1 MFFKRNK
8 TQTDSDHFGQVKEEA
23 FYFNDIRTYFD
34 KKDKKDYA
42 QVISDSTAND
52 LDFEELFIYLDR
64 TNSKVGQQFL
74 YKQLRCLPHENETLP
89 EKELLIQKIMD
100 DPSLQKSTAKV
111 LNQLNAKEADN
122 ICNLFQD
129 AHLQKPKWF
138 PLTRLMTALSV
149 LSLLAIFYYPQAF
162 FISLLIFIINM
173 GFHYWNK
180 RNLLQYS
187 SSIGQL
193 MVMLKVAEKLKQEDS
208 FHAFSKDINPALK
221 VLKKIKG
228 NMSYFQLDIKLEADT
243 TMIFWGILELTKIYF
258 LLEPLLL
265 FSSLVKLDSKRR
277 EIEEIYQ
284 FIGQVDSLYSIASLR
299 AGTKTYCIPSYENE
313 LALKAKGLYHP
324 LLNNPVT
331 NSLSLTEKSMLL
343 TGSNMSGKTS
353 FIRTVAINCLTAQT
367 INTCFA
373 EELELPKMKIHSAI
387 RISDDLLN
395 DKSYYFEEV
404 LRIKE
409 MIAISKQDTPC
420 LFLLD
425 ELYKGTNTVE
435 RIAAAEAVLH
445 YLAQHNNLV
454 FVATHD
460 IELADLLQE
469 KYELYHFSE
478 SIEGEKVAFD
488 YKLKPGTITE
498 TNAIRILAINHYP
511 QEIIDRAL
519 NHLKK
524 NL

>member
-1 MFFKRNK
+1 MFFQKNK
-8 TQTDSDHFGQVKEEA
+8 TQTDSDHFGQLKEEA
-23 FYFNDIRTYFD
+23 FYFKDIRRYFD
-34 KKDKKDYA
+34 GKDKQAYYHT
-42 QVISDSTAND
+42 ISDNTAND
-52 LDFEELFIYLDR
+52 LDFEELFMYLDR

-74 YKQLRCLPHENETLP
+74 YQQLRCLPHEAEALT
-89 EKELLIQKIMD
+89 EKEILIQKITKQ
-100 DPSLQKSTAKV
+100 PSLQKSTAKV
-111 LNQLNAKEADN
+111 LSELNAKEADY

-129 AHLQKPKWF
+129 PHIRKPKWF
-138 PLTRLMTALSV
+138 ILTRLLTIFSI
-149 LSLLAIFYYPQAF
+149 LSLILIPFYPQTVFACL
-162 FISLLIFIINM
+162 IIFIINM

-180 RNLLQYS
+180 RNLLPYS

-193 MVMLKVAEKLKQEDS
+193 LIMHRVAKKLSKMEA
-208 FHAFSKDINPALK
+208 FNFFSKDLQPSLN
-221 VLKKIKG
+221 VMQKIKRS
-228 NMSYFQLDIKLEADT
+228 MSYFQLDSKLESDA
-243 TMIFWGILELTKIYF
+243 TMIFWGTLELVKIYF

-265 FSSLVKLDSKRR
+265 FTSLEKLDSKRK

-284 FIGQVDSLYSIASLR
+284 FIGQIDSLYSIAALR
-299 AGTKTYCIPSYENE
+299 TGTKAYCIPSFHHE
-313 LALKAKGLYHP
+313 LCLKTEGLYHP
-324 LLNNPVT
+324 LLNNPIT
-331 NSLSLTEKSMLL
+331 NSLSLTGKSMLL

-373 EELELPKMKIHSAI
+373 DQLVLPRIKIFSAI

-404 LRIKE
+404 LRIKQ
-409 MIAISKQDTPC
+409 MIEISKEDPPC

-425 ELYKGTNTVE
+425 ELFKGTNTVE
-435 RIAAAEAVLH
+435 RIAAAEAVLR
-445 YLAQHNNLV
+445 YLAAYKNLV

-460 IELADLLQE
+460 IELAELLQDY
-469 KYELYHFSE
+469 YELYHFSE
-478 SIEGEKVAFD
+478 TIENEKVAFD

-511 QEIIDRAL
+511 KEIIDRAL
-519 NHLKK
+519 NHLKQ